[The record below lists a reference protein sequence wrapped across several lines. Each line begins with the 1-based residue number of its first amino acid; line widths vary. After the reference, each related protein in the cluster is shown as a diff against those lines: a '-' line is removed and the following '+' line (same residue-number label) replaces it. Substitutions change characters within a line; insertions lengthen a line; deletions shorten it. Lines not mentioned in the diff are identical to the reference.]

1 MDLNYLFRRQQ
12 IERSR
17 AQTASSD
24 AARQAHEELAACYE
38 RQIKEQTAGE
48 ITFESDAAP
57 NRSDCV

>member
-24 AARQAHEELAACYE
+24 AARQAHEELAAGYE

-48 ITFESDAAP
+48 IMFESDAAP
-57 NRSDCV
+57 SRSDCD

>member
-48 ITFESDAAP
+48 ITFESAAP
-57 NRSDCV
+57 NRSDRV